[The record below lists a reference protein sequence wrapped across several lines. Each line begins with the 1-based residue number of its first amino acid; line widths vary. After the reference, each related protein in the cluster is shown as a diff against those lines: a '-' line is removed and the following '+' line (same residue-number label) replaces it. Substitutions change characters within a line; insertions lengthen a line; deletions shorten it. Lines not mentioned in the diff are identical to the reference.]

1 MKRLLN
7 SYRISH
13 KLFTNLIPLLLIL
26 IAFPL
31 LLLAGFG
38 LIALYQFGY
47 LLHFVVLLSLLSLVF
62 ALVVRVGR
70 KSITKQSTNN
80 LPPDEAL
87 VVANTDWSDFDLQV
101 WQQLNTQMDSLMD
114 KNDQWEV
121 LREHALALISATAS
135 AYRAGKT
142 GGELAFTLP
151 ELLSMT
157 EEISRRYYLIVME
170 HLPFAEQLKL
180 STVKRLYSH
189 RDKADKV
196 QKIWAVYRAYRLFT
210 PTGLISEARS
220 QLAGYMLDDVQAE
233 VSYKLKKAFL
243 QEVVSVAIDL
253 YSGRFRIK
261 GALNSSAAQASD
273 RQNRVSQPDPL
284 RICLIGQLKSGKSSV
299 INALTQESNA
309 EVDHLPATDSVQV
322 HQLKAEGV
330 PLIHLVDLP
339 GLDGNPKTEKRLL
352 EQASQADLLLW
363 VLKANQP
370 ARALDVNFKAK
381 LDTFYQQPDKLS
393 RKRPAII
400 ALVNQVDRLAPL
412 SEWSPPYDL
421 DDSTT
426 AKADSIRDALAYNQ
440 SLLQPDHLLPLSLAP
455 DKPHYNLTSLLQLL
469 DQHYDQAL
477 QTQLNRRR
485 LEMGMEF
492 STTEQFRRVYH
503 LGKSLFRAVKGSE
516 KTDHRPRNNQ

>member
-13 KLFTNLIPLLLIL
+13 KLFTNMIPLLLIL

-38 LIALYQFGY
+38 LIAVYQFGY

-62 ALVVRVGR
+62 ALIVRVGR
-70 KSITKQSTNN
+70 KSLSQQNADSQA
-80 LPPDEAL
+80 PDESL
-87 VVANTDWSDFDLQV
+87 VVANSEWSAFDLQI
-101 WQQLNTQMDSLMD
+101 WQQLNTQMDSLLD
-114 KNDQWEV
+114 ENDQWEV
-121 LREHALALISATAS
+121 LREHALALISTTAS
-135 AYRAGKT
+135 AYRPGKP

-157 EEISRRYYLIVME
+157 EEISRRYHLLVME

-180 STVKRLYSH
+180 STIKRLYSH

-220 QLAGYMLDDVQAE
+220 QLAGYMLDDVKAE
-233 VSYKLKKAFL
+233 VGYKLKKAFL

-253 YSGRFRIK
+253 YSGRYRVK
-261 GALNSSAAQASD
+261 GPLASSTAQTSD
-273 RQNRVSQPDPL
+273 TQRMVSQPDPL

-299 INALTQESNA
+299 INALTLESNA
-309 EVDHLPATDSVQV
+309 EVDHLPATNSVQV

-339 GLDGNPKTEKRLL
+339 GLDGSSKTEKLLL

-381 LDTFYQQPDKLS
+381 LDSFYQHPDNLY

-400 ALVNQVDRLAPL
+400 VLLNQVDLLPPL
-412 SEWSPPYDL
+412 TEWTPPYDL
-421 DDSTT
+421 NNCRT
-426 AKADSIRDALAYNQ
+426 AKAETIREALAYNE
-440 SLLQPDHLLPLSLAP
+440 SLLQPDHLLPLSLAA

-485 LEMGMEF
+485 LEMGMNF
-492 STTEQFRRVYH
+492 STTEQFRRVYQI
-503 LGKSLFRAVKGSE
+503 GKSLFRAVKDSE
-516 KTDHRPRNNQ
+516 GTEHRPKNNE